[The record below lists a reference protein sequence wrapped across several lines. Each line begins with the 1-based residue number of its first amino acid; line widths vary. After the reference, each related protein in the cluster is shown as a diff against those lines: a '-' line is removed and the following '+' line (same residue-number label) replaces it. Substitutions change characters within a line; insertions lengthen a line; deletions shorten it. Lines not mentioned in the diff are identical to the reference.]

1 MQYFTVKYNY
11 RSSHVRNIG
20 TINAEMKDHSK
31 ISLIRLEKNCTG
43 LFLNPLSEIR
53 DMFRDTCYVTI
64 NIQFQIVS

>member
-43 LFLNPLSEIR
+43 LFLNPLSEI
-53 DMFRDTCYVTI
+53 
-64 NIQFQIVS
+64 